1 MMALLSIMAMA
12 RTFPDIFDG
21 VQFPAAVD
29 RDLTIKSICTQT
41 AELSLVYVEPRQ
53 LKCILT
59 IWSKKR
65 LHIWEEL
72 EKTLHYEYNPIH
84 NYDRTEDRKLNI
96 GRKLTVEQDRT
107 TNTATELDQTETGS
121 KTGYNSGELVVSD
134 QTKTQTDQASELKDD
149 IDSKEDEKTKE
160 KENLY
165 ARGNIGVTSTQDL
178 INQQRDVV
186 QFDIIQFIVE
196 DFKSE
201 FCVMIY

>member
-1 MMALLSIMAMA
+1 MALLSIMAMA

-21 VQFPAAVD
+21 VQFPEAVD
-29 RDLTIKSICTQT
+29 RDLTIETICTQT
-41 AELSLVYVEPRQ
+41 AELSLVYVDPRQ
-53 LKCILT
+53 LKWLLT

-84 NYDRTEDRKLNI
+84 NYDRKEDRVLDI
-96 GRKLTVEQDRT
+96 GRQLKAAQDRQ
-107 TNTATELDQTETGS
+107 TNTSTTLDSTETGS
-121 KTGYNSGELVVSD
+121 KSGYNSGSLVVSD
-134 QTKTQTDQASELKDD
+134 ETVTNSDQTSSLKDGLD
-149 IDSKEDEKTKE
+149 TSEDETTKE
-160 KENLY
+160 GESIY

-178 INQQRDVV
+178 INQQREVV

-201 FCVMIY
+201 FCVMVY